1 MKPYIAAH
9 FERMEDRYDPVAN
22 PDGYLGLAVAE
33 NKLVWELLR
42 PRLHEPRDVPLDA
55 VCYDQMIGNRGF
67 RENLARFMGRT
78 FLGREVE
85 PAHVAALAGSG
96 SVLEILFYALGDPGD
111 GVLVHTPSYAGFW
124 ADLETR
130 DALSIVPVHTHSEDG
145 FRLTT
150 DLLDAALAGAER
162 PVKALL
168 YTNPNNPLGSV
179 ASAGEVEMV
188 IDWTARRGL
197 HLVLDEVYALSVFG
211 DTPFVSGASLLPS
224 LGEGVHIVWAFSKD
238 FGASGLR
245 CGVLITENES
255 LMAAVDGLAYWSVV
269 SGDTQ
274 HLLSGMVADDEWVD
288 GYLAAM
294 QGGLRNAY
302 AATTAA
308 LSDEGIP
315 FVPAE
320 AGFFLLVDLRGFMEA
335 STWEAEDALW
345 RRILEGANVNITPG
359 SACHNGEPGF
369 LRLCFATEPSEAV
382 ATAVR
387 RMARVLS

>member
-9 FERMEDRYDPVAN
+9 FERIEDRYDPVAN
-22 PDGYLGLAVAE
+22 PDGYFGLAVAE
-33 NKLVWELLR
+33 NKLVWDLLR
-42 PRLHEPRDVPLDA
+42 PRLHQPRNVPPEA
-55 VCYDQMIGNRGF
+55 VCYDQMIGTRGF
-67 RENLARFMGRT
+67 RENLARFMSRT

-130 DALSIVPVHTHSEDG
+130 DELSIIPVHTRSDDG

-150 DLLDAALAGAER
+150 DLLDAALAAASR

-179 ASAGEVEMV
+179 APAEEVEMV
-188 IDWTARRGL
+188 LDWTARRGL

-224 LGEGVHIVWAFSKD
+224 LGDGVHVVWAFSKD

-245 CGVLITENES
+245 CGVLITENET

-274 HLLSGMVADDEWVD
+274 HLLSEMVADEEWVD
-288 GYLAAM
+288 GYLVAM
-294 QGGLRNAY
+294 RGGLRDAY
-302 AATTAA
+302 AEITTA
-308 LSDEGIP
+308 LVDEEIP

-320 AGFFLLVDLRGFMEA
+320 AGFFLLVDLRDFMEA
-335 STWEAEDALW
+335 PTWEAEDALW
-345 RRILEGANVNITPG
+345 RRILEGANVNLTPG

-369 LRLCFATEPSEAV
+369 FRLCYTTEPPAAV
-382 ATAVR
+382 VTAVR
-387 RMARVLS
+387 RVARALS